1 MNIVYM
7 GTPDFSVKP
16 LQELHKHHK
25 ISLVITR
32 PDAVRGR
39 GKKLIPSPVKQCAN
53 ALSLPVREATRF
65 DDELISAVKACEP
78 DVIVV
83 AAYGCIIPDSVLALP
98 RYTTLNIHA
107 SLLPRWRGAAPI
119 QRAILSRDEV
129 TGVSIMNVVHELDAG
144 DFCRQASLKIGT
156 QSLDE
161 LTDMLSVLGA
171 RELLCALSDIEAH
184 MVVWHRQSETDVTYA
199 QKIDKHELLL
209 DPSLSAE
216 SNVVR
221 IQASGDAAPA
231 RFMMGQKGVRALVGH
246 FVGDEVASENAASN
260 TAASAN
266 AASENAMSESAV
278 SKSNASENSVSESAS
293 RAELIPAGSVLIQN
307 HRVFLGC
314 ASGTL
319 ELLRVKPD
327 GKSAMSAHDWSLG
340 LHNVSTWSHVS

>member
-129 TGVSIMNVVHELDAG
+129 TGVSIMNVAHELDAG

-161 LTDMLSVLGA
+161 LTDKLSALGA
-171 RELLCALSDIEAH
+171 RELLCALSDLEEH
-184 MVVWHRQSETDVTYA
+184 KLMWHKQSQTDITYA

-216 SNVVR
+216 SNLVR

-231 RFMMGQKGVRALVGH
+231 RFMMGKKGARALVGR
-246 FVGDEVASENAASN
+246 FVGDEVASENAAS
-260 TAASAN
+260 
-266 AASENAMSESAV
+266 ESAS
-278 SKSNASENSVSESAS
+278 SKSNASENAASEHAVH
-293 RAELIPAGSVLIQN
+293 AELIPAGAVLIRN

-314 ASGTL
+314 ASGVL

>member
-144 DFCRQASLKIGT
+144 DFCRQASLKIGA

-161 LTDMLSVLGA
+161 LTDKLSVLGA
-171 RELLCALSDIEAH
+171 RELLCALSDIEEHKLA
-184 MVVWHRQSETDVTYA
+184 WHKQSETDITYA

-231 RFMMGQKGVRALVGH
+231 RFMMGQKGVRALVGC
-246 FVGDEVASENAASN
+246 FVLDNEVASES
-260 TAASAN
+260 
-266 AASENAMSESAV
+266 AASESAS
-278 SKSNASENSVSESAS
+278 SKSNASENAVSEHAVH
-293 RAELIPAGSVLIQN
+293 AELIPAGAVLIRN

>member
-161 LTDMLSVLGA
+161 LTDKLSVLGA
-171 RELLCALSDIEAH
+171 RELLCALSDIEEH
-184 MVVWHRQSETDVTYA
+184 KLVWHKQSETDITYA

-231 RFMMGQKGVRALVGH
+231 RFMMGQKGLRALVGR

-266 AASENAMSESAV
+266 AVSENAMPESAV
-278 SKSNASENSVSESAS
+278 SKSNASEDSVSESAS
-293 RAELIPAGSVLIQN
+293 RAEPIPAGSVLIQN

>member
-144 DFCRQASLKIGT
+144 AFCRQASLKIGT

-161 LTDMLSVLGA
+161 LTDKLSALGA
-171 RELLCALSDIEAH
+171 RELLCALSDLEEH
-184 MVVWHRQSETDVTYA
+184 KLVWHKQSQTDITYA

-209 DPSLSAE
+209 DPGLSAE
-216 SNVVR
+216 SNLVR

-231 RFMMGQKGVRALVGH
+231 RFMMGKKGARALVGR
-246 FVGDEVASENAASN
+246 FVGDEVASENAASSN
-260 TAASAN
+260 AASAN
-266 AASENAMSESAV
+266 AVSENAASESAD
-278 SKSNASENSVSESAS
+278 SKNAA
-293 RAELIPAGSVLIQN
+293 RAEHIPAGAVLIRN

-314 ASGTL
+314 ASGVL

>member
-144 DFCRQASLKIGT
+144 DFCRQASLKIGA

-161 LTDMLSVLGA
+161 LTDKLSVLGA
-171 RELLCALSDIEAH
+171 RELLCALSDIEEH
-184 MVVWHRQSETDVTYA
+184 KLVWHKQSETDITYA

-231 RFMMGQKGVRALVGH
+231 RFMMGKKGARALVGR
-246 FVGDEVASENAASN
+246 FVLDNEV
-260 TAASAN
+260 T
-266 AASENAMSESAV
+266 SESAAPESAS
-278 SKSNASENSVSESAS
+278 SKSNASETAVSESAVH
-293 RAELIPAGSVLIQN
+293 AELIPAGAVLIRN

>member
-16 LQELHKHHK
+16 LKELHKHHK

-39 GKKLIPSPVKQCAN
+39 GKKLIPSPVKQCAT

-129 TGVSIMNVVHELDAG
+129 TGVSIMNVAHELDAG
-144 DFCRQASLKIGT
+144 DFCRQASLKIGM

-161 LTDMLSVLGA
+161 LTDKLSALGA
-171 RELLCALSDIEAH
+171 RELLCALSDLEEH
-184 MVVWHRQSETDVTYA
+184 KLVWHKQSQTDITYA

-216 SNVVR
+216 SNLVR

-231 RFMMGQKGVRALVGH
+231 RFMMGKKGARALVGR
-246 FVGDEVASENAASN
+246 FVLDNEVASENSSSSN
-260 TAASAN
+260 AASAN
-266 AASENAMSESAV
+266 AVSENAASESAD
-278 SKSNASENSVSESAS
+278 SKNAV
-293 RAELIPAGSVLIQN
+293 RLQHIPAGSVLIRN

-314 ASGTL
+314 ASGVL

-340 LHNVSTWSHVS
+340 LHDVSTWSHVS

>member
-161 LTDMLSVLGA
+161 LTDKLSALGA
-171 RELLCALSDIEAH
+171 RELLCALSDLEAH
-184 MVVWHRQSETDVTYA
+184 KLVWHKQSQTDITYA

-231 RFMMGQKGVRALVGH
+231 RFMMGQKGVRALVGC
-246 FVGDEVASENAASN
+246 FVGDEVASANAASN
-260 TAASAN
+260 TAASESAVSEN
-266 AASENAMSESAV
+266 AASESAASKNAVCSQH
-278 SKSNASENSVSESAS
+278 
-293 RAELIPAGSVLIQN
+293 IPAGAVLIRN

>member
-7 GTPDFSVKP
+7 GTPDFSVNP

-65 DDELISAVKACEP
+65 DEGLISAVKASEP

-161 LTDMLSVLGA
+161 LTDKLSALGA
-171 RELLCALSDIEAH
+171 RELLCALSDLEEH
-184 MVVWHRQSETDVTYA
+184 KLVWHKQSQTDITYA

-231 RFMMGQKGVRALVGH
+231 RFMMGQKGVRALVGR
-246 FVGDEVASENAASN
+246 FVGDEVASENAASES
-260 TAASAN
+260 AASKN
-266 AASENAMSESAV
+266 AVCSQ
-278 SKSNASENSVSESAS
+278 
-293 RAELIPAGSVLIQN
+293 LIPTGAVLIQN

>member
-161 LTDMLSVLGA
+161 LTDKLSALGA
-171 RELLCALSDIEAH
+171 RELLCALSDLEEH
-184 MVVWHRQSETDVTYA
+184 KLVWHKQSQTDITYA

-209 DPSLSAE
+209 DPGLSAE
-216 SNVVR
+216 SNLVR

-231 RFMMGQKGVRALVGH
+231 RFMMGKKGARALVGR
-246 FVGDEVASENAASN
+246 FVGDEVASENAASSN
-260 TAASAN
+260 AASAN
-266 AASENAMSESAV
+266 AVSENAASESAD
-278 SKSNASENSVSESAS
+278 SKNAA
-293 RAELIPAGSVLIQN
+293 RAEHIPAGAVLIRN

-314 ASGTL
+314 ASGVL

-340 LHNVSTWSHVS
+340 LHDVSTWSHVS

>member
-144 DFCRQASLKIGT
+144 DFCRQASLKIGA

-161 LTDMLSVLGA
+161 LTDKLSALGA
-171 RELLCALSDIEAH
+171 RELLCALSDLEEH
-184 MVVWHRQSETDVTYA
+184 KLVWHKQSQTDITYA

-209 DPSLSAE
+209 DPGLSAE
-216 SNVVR
+216 SNLVR

-231 RFMMGQKGVRALVGH
+231 RFMMGKKGARALVGR
-246 FVGDEVASENAASN
+246 FVGDEVASENAVSN

-266 AASENAMSESAV
+266 AVSENAASESAA
-278 SKSNASENSVSESAS
+278 SKNAVCSQH
-293 RAELIPAGSVLIQN
+293 IPAGSILIQN

>member
-16 LQELHKHHK
+16 LKELHKHHK

-39 GKKLIPSPVKQCAN
+39 GKKLIPSPVKQCALE
-53 ALSLPVREATRF
+53 LSLPVREATRF

-119 QRAILSRDEV
+119 QRAILSRDEA

-144 DFCRQASLKIGT
+144 DFCRQASLKIGM

-161 LTDMLSVLGA
+161 LTDKLSALGA
-171 RELLCALSDIEAH
+171 RELLCALSDLEEH
-184 MVVWHRQSETDVTYA
+184 KLVWHKQSQTDITYA

-216 SNVVR
+216 SNLVR

-231 RFMMGQKGVRALVGH
+231 RFMMGKKGARALVGR
-246 FVGDEVASENAASN
+246 FVLDNEVTSESAASESASSKSYASENA
-260 TAASAN
+260 
-266 AASENAMSESAV
+266 
-278 SKSNASENSVSESAS
+278 VSEHAVH
-293 RAELIPAGSVLIQN
+293 AEFIPAGAVLIRN

-327 GKSAMSAHDWSLG
+327 GKSAMSAYDWSLG

>member
-39 GKKLIPSPVKQCAN
+39 GKKLIPSPVKKCAN

-83 AAYGCIIPDSVLALP
+83 AAYGCIIPDRVLALP

-156 QSLDE
+156 HSLDE
-161 LTDMLSVLGA
+161 LTDKLSALGA
-171 RELLCALSDIEAH
+171 RELLCALSDLEEH
-184 MVVWHRQSETDVTYA
+184 KLVWHRQSETDVTYA

-260 TAASAN
+260 TAASESVASKN
-266 AASENAMSESAV
+266 AV
-278 SKSNASENSVSESAS
+278 C
-293 RAELIPAGSVLIQN
+293 LQHIPAGSVLIQN

-319 ELLRVKPD
+319 ELLRVKPE

>member
-184 MVVWHRQSETDVTYA
+184 KVVWHRQSETDVTYA

-260 TAASAN
+260 TAAS
-266 AASENAMSESAV
+266 ESAV
-278 SKSNASENSVSESAS
+278 SENVVSKNAVCSPH
-293 RAELIPAGSVLIQN
+293 IPAGSVLIQN

>member
-144 DFCRQASLKIGT
+144 AFCRQASHKIGT

-161 LTDMLSVLGA
+161 LTDKLSALGA
-171 RELLCALSDIEAH
+171 RELLCALSDLEEH
-184 MVVWHRQSETDVTYA
+184 KLVWHKQSQTDITYA

-209 DPSLSAE
+209 DPGLSAE
-216 SNVVR
+216 SNLVR

-231 RFMMGQKGVRALVGH
+231 RFMMGKKGARALVGR
-246 FVGDEVASENAASN
+246 FVGDEVASENAASSN
-260 TAASAN
+260 AASAN
-266 AASENAMSESAV
+266 AVSENAASESAD
-278 SKSNASENSVSESAS
+278 SKNAA
-293 RAELIPAGSVLIQN
+293 RAEHIPAGAVLIRN

-314 ASGTL
+314 ASGVL

-340 LHNVSTWSHVS
+340 LHDVSTWSHVS

>member
-161 LTDMLSVLGA
+161 LTDKLSALGA
-171 RELLCALSDIEAH
+171 RELLCALSDLEAH
-184 MVVWHRQSETDVTYA
+184 KLVWHKQSQTDITYA

-231 RFMMGQKGVRALVGH
+231 RFMMGQKGVRALVGR
-246 FVGDEVASENAASN
+246 FVGDEVASENAASKS
-260 TAASAN
+260 ASSKSN
-266 AASENAMSESAV
+266 PSEHAASEHAV
-278 SKSNASENSVSESAS
+278 
-293 RAELIPAGSVLIQN
+293 RAELIPAGAVLIRN

>member
-65 DDELISAVKACEP
+65 DEGLISAVKACEP

-161 LTDMLSVLGA
+161 LTDKLSALGA
-171 RELLCALSDIEAH
+171 RELLCALSDLEAH
-184 MVVWHRQSETDVTYA
+184 KVVWHKQSETDVTYA

-231 RFMMGQKGVRALVGH
+231 RFMMGQKGVRALVGC
-246 FVGDEVASENAASN
+246 FVGDEVASANAASSNVASANVVSENAASES
-260 TAASAN
+260 AASKN
-266 AASENAMSESAV
+266 AVCSQH
-278 SKSNASENSVSESAS
+278 
-293 RAELIPAGSVLIQN
+293 IPAGAVLIRN

>member
-161 LTDMLSVLGA
+161 LTDKLSVLGA
-171 RELLCALSDIEAH
+171 RELLCALSDIEEH
-184 MVVWHRQSETDVTYA
+184 KLVWHKQSQTDITYA

-231 RFMMGQKGVRALVGH
+231 RFMMGQKGLRALVGR
-246 FVGDEVASENAASN
+246 FVGDEVASANVVSN

-266 AASENAMSESAV
+266 VVSENAMPESAV
-278 SKSNASENSVSESAS
+278 SKSNASEDSVSESAS
-293 RAELIPAGSVLIQN
+293 RAEPIPAGSVLIQN

>member
-7 GTPDFSVKP
+7 GTPDFSVNP

-65 DDELISAVKACEP
+65 DEGLISAVKACEP

-161 LTDMLSVLGA
+161 LTDKLSALGA
-171 RELLCALSDIEAH
+171 RELLCALSDLEAH
-184 MVVWHRQSETDVTYA
+184 KVVWHKQSETDVTYA

-231 RFMMGQKGVRALVGH
+231 RFMMGQKGVRALVGC
-246 FVGDEVASENAASN
+246 FVGDEVASANAASSNVASANVVSENAASES
-260 TAASAN
+260 AASKN
-266 AASENAMSESAV
+266 AVCSQH
-278 SKSNASENSVSESAS
+278 
-293 RAELIPAGSVLIQN
+293 IPAGAVLIRN

>member
-144 DFCRQASLKIGT
+144 AFCRQASLKIGT

-161 LTDMLSVLGA
+161 LTDKLSALGA
-171 RELLCALSDIEAH
+171 RELLCALSDLEEH
-184 MVVWHRQSETDVTYA
+184 KLVWHKQSQTDITYA

-209 DPSLSAE
+209 DPGLSAE
-216 SNVVR
+216 SNLVR

-231 RFMMGQKGVRALVGH
+231 RFMMGQKGVRALVGR
-246 FVGDEVASENAASN
+246 FVGDEVASANAASSN
-260 TAASAN
+260 AASAN
-266 AASENAMSESAV
+266 AVSENAASESAD
-278 SKSNASENSVSESAS
+278 SKNAA
-293 RAELIPAGSVLIQN
+293 RAEHIPAGAVLIRN

-314 ASGTL
+314 ASGVL

-340 LHNVSTWSHVS
+340 LHDVSTWSHVS

>member
-144 DFCRQASLKIGT
+144 AFCRQASLKIGT

-161 LTDMLSVLGA
+161 LTDKLSALGA
-171 RELLCALSDIEAH
+171 RELLCALSDLEEH
-184 MVVWHRQSETDVTYA
+184 KLVWHKQSQTDITYA

-209 DPSLSAE
+209 DPGLSAE
-216 SNVVR
+216 SNLVR

-231 RFMMGQKGVRALVGH
+231 RFMMGKKGARALVGR
-246 FVGDEVASENAASN
+246 FVGDEVASENAASSN
-260 TAASAN
+260 AASAN
-266 AASENAMSESAV
+266 AVSENAASESVASKNAV
-278 SKSNASENSVSESAS
+278 CSPH
-293 RAELIPAGSVLIQN
+293 IPAGSVLIQN

-314 ASGTL
+314 ASGVL

>member
-16 LQELHKHHK
+16 LKELHKHHK

-39 GKKLIPSPVKQCAN
+39 GKKLIPSPVKQCALE
-53 ALSLPVREATRF
+53 LSLPVREATRF

-129 TGVSIMNVVHELDAG
+129 TGVSIMNVAHELDAG

-161 LTDMLSVLGA
+161 LTDKLSALGA
-171 RELLCALSDIEAH
+171 HELLCALSDLEEH
-184 MVVWHRQSETDVTYA
+184 KLVWHKQSQTDITYA

-216 SNVVR
+216 CNLVR

-231 RFMMGQKGVRALVGH
+231 RFMMGKKGARALVGR
-246 FVGDEVASENAASN
+246 FVCDEVASENAV
-260 TAASAN
+260 
-266 AASENAMSESAV
+266 SENAMPEGAV
-278 SKSNASENSVSESAS
+278 SKSNASENAVSESAARS
-293 RAELIPAGSVLIQN
+293 EHIPAGAVLIRN

-314 ASGTL
+314 ASGVL

>member
-161 LTDMLSVLGA
+161 LTDKLSVLGA
-171 RELLCALSDIEAH
+171 RELLCALSDIEEH
-184 MVVWHRQSETDVTYA
+184 KLVWHKQSQTNITYA

-231 RFMMGQKGVRALVGH
+231 RFMMGQKGLRALVGC
-246 FVGDEVASENAASN
+246 FVGDEVAS
-260 TAASAN
+260 AN
-266 AASENAMSESAV
+266 AASESAL
-278 SKSNASENSVSESAS
+278 SKSNASENAVSEHAVH
-293 RAELIPAGSVLIQN
+293 AELIPAGAVLIRN

>member
-53 ALSLPVREATRF
+53 ALSLSVREATRF

-161 LTDMLSVLGA
+161 LTDKLSALGA
-171 RELLCALSDIEAH
+171 RELLCALSDLEAH
-184 MVVWHRQSETDVTYA
+184 KVVWHKQSQTDVTYA

-231 RFMMGQKGVRALVGH
+231 RFMMGQKGVRALVGR
-246 FVGDEVASENAASN
+246 FVGDEVASENAASSN
-260 TAASAN
+260 AASAN
-266 AASENAMSESAV
+266 AVSENAASESAD
-278 SKSNASENSVSESAS
+278 SKNAV
-293 RAELIPAGSVLIQN
+293 RLQHIPAGSVLIQN

-314 ASGTL
+314 ASGVL

>member
-39 GKKLIPSPVKQCAN
+39 GKKLIPSPVKQCALE
-53 ALSLPVREATRF
+53 LSLPVREATRF

-161 LTDMLSVLGA
+161 LTDKLSALGA
-171 RELLCALSDIEAH
+171 RELLCALSDLEEH
-184 MVVWHRQSETDVTYA
+184 KLVWHKQSQTDITYA

-209 DPSLSAE
+209 DPGLSAE
-216 SNVVR
+216 SNLVR

-231 RFMMGQKGVRALVGH
+231 RFMMGKKGARALVGR
-246 FVGDEVASENAASN
+246 FVLDNEV
-260 TAASAN
+260 T
-266 AASENAMSESAV
+266 SESAAPESAS
-278 SKSNASENSVSESAS
+278 SKSNASETAVSESAVH
-293 RAELIPAGSVLIQN
+293 AELIPAGAVLIRN

>member
-144 DFCRQASLKIGT
+144 DFCRQASLKIGK

-161 LTDMLSVLGA
+161 LTDKLSALGA
-171 RELLCALSDIEAH
+171 RELLCALSDLEEH
-184 MVVWHRQSETDVTYA
+184 KLVWHKQSQTDITYA

-209 DPSLSAE
+209 DPGLSAE
-216 SNVVR
+216 SNLVR

-231 RFMMGQKGVRALVGH
+231 RFMMGKKGARALVGR
-246 FVGDEVASENAASN
+246 FVGDEVASENAASE
-260 TAASAN
+260 S
-266 AASENAMSESAV
+266 AASESAASKNAVCSQH
-278 SKSNASENSVSESAS
+278 
-293 RAELIPAGSVLIQN
+293 IPAGSVLIQN

>member
-144 DFCRQASLKIGT
+144 NFCRQASLKIGA

-161 LTDMLSVLGA
+161 LTDKLSALGA
-171 RELLCALSDIEAH
+171 CELLCALSDLEEH
-184 MVVWHRQSETDVTYA
+184 KLVWHKQSQTDITYA

-209 DPSLSAE
+209 DPGLSAE
-216 SNVVR
+216 SNLVR

-231 RFMMGQKGVRALVGH
+231 RFMMGKKGARALVGR
-246 FVGDEVASENAASN
+246 FVGDEVASENAAS
-260 TAASAN
+260 
-266 AASENAMSESAV
+266 ESAL
-278 SKSNASENSVSESAS
+278 SKSNASENAVSEHAVH
-293 RAELIPAGSVLIQN
+293 AEFIPAGAVLIRN

>member
-39 GKKLIPSPVKQCAN
+39 GKKLISSPVKQCAN

-144 DFCRQASLKIGT
+144 AFCRQASLKIGT

-161 LTDMLSVLGA
+161 LTDKLSALGA
-171 RELLCALSDIEAH
+171 RELLCALSDLEEH
-184 MVVWHRQSETDVTYA
+184 KLVWHKQSQTDITYA

-209 DPSLSAE
+209 DPGLSAE
-216 SNVVR
+216 SNLVR

-231 RFMMGQKGVRALVGH
+231 RFMMGKKGARALVGR
-246 FVGDEVASENAASN
+246 FVGDEVASENAAF
-260 TAASAN
+260 
-266 AASENAMSESAV
+266 ESAS
-278 SKSNASENSVSESAS
+278 SKSNASENAASEHAVH
-293 RAELIPAGSVLIQN
+293 AELIPAGAVLIRN

-314 ASGTL
+314 ASGVL

>member
-65 DDELISAVKACEP
+65 DDELISAVKTCEP

-161 LTDMLSVLGA
+161 LTDKLSALGA
-171 RELLCALSDIEAH
+171 RELLCALSDLEEH
-184 MVVWHRQSETDVTYA
+184 KLVWHKQSQTDITYA

-209 DPSLSAE
+209 DPGLSAE
-216 SNVVR
+216 SNLVR

-231 RFMMGQKGVRALVGH
+231 RFMMGKKGARALVGR
-246 FVGDEVASENAASN
+246 FVGDEVASES
-260 TAASAN
+260 
-266 AASENAMSESAV
+266 AASESAS
-278 SKSNASENSVSESAS
+278 SKSNASENAVSGHAVH
-293 RAELIPAGSVLIQN
+293 AEFIPAGAVLIRN

>member
-119 QRAILSRDEV
+119 QRAILSRDEA

-144 DFCRQASLKIGT
+144 DFCRQASLKIGM

-161 LTDMLSVLGA
+161 LTDKLSALGA
-171 RELLCALSDIEAH
+171 RELLCALSDLEEH
-184 MVVWHRQSETDVTYA
+184 KLVWHKQSQTDITYA

-216 SNVVR
+216 SNLVR

-231 RFMMGQKGVRALVGH
+231 RFMMGKKGARALVGR
-246 FVGDEVASENAASN
+246 FVGDEVASENAAS
-260 TAASAN
+260 
-266 AASENAMSESAV
+266 ESAS
-278 SKSNASENSVSESAS
+278 SKSNASENAASEHAVH
-293 RAELIPAGSVLIQN
+293 AELIPAGAVLIRN

>member
-16 LQELHKHHK
+16 LKELHKHHK

-129 TGVSIMNVVHELDAG
+129 TGVSIMNVAHELDAG

-161 LTDMLSVLGA
+161 LTDKLSALGA
-171 RELLCALSDIEAH
+171 RELLCALSDLEEH
-184 MVVWHRQSETDVTYA
+184 KLMWHKQSQTDITYA

-209 DPSLSAE
+209 DPDLSAE
-216 SNVVR
+216 SNLVR

-231 RFMMGQKGVRALVGH
+231 RFMMGKKGARALVGR
-246 FVGDEVASENAASN
+246 FVGDEVASENAAS
-260 TAASAN
+260 
-266 AASENAMSESAV
+266 ESAS
-278 SKSNASENSVSESAS
+278 SKSNASENAASEHAVH
-293 RAELIPAGSVLIQN
+293 AELIPAGAVLIRN

-314 ASGTL
+314 ASDTL

>member
-161 LTDMLSVLGA
+161 LTDKLSVLGA
-171 RELLCALSDIEAH
+171 RELLCALSDIEEH
-184 MVVWHRQSETDVTYA
+184 KLVWHKQSQTDITYA

-231 RFMMGQKGVRALVGH
+231 RFMMGQKGLRALVGR
-246 FVGDEVASENAASN
+246 FVGDEVASENAAS
-260 TAASAN
+260 
-266 AASENAMSESAV
+266 ESAL
-278 SKSNASENSVSESAS
+278 SKSNASENAVSEHAVH
-293 RAELIPAGSVLIQN
+293 AELIPAGAVLIRN

>member
-16 LQELHKHHK
+16 LKELHKHHK

-39 GKKLIPSPVKQCAN
+39 GKKLIPSPVKQCALE
-53 ALSLPVREATRF
+53 LSLPVREATRF

-144 DFCRQASLKIGT
+144 AFCRQASLKIGT

-161 LTDMLSVLGA
+161 LTDKLSALGA
-171 RELLCALSDIEAH
+171 RELLCALSDLEEH
-184 MVVWHRQSETDVTYA
+184 KLVWHKQSQTDITYA

-209 DPSLSAE
+209 DPGLSAE
-216 SNVVR
+216 SNLVR

-231 RFMMGQKGVRALVGH
+231 RFMMGKKGARALVGR
-246 FVGDEVASENAASN
+246 FVGDEVASENAASSN
-260 TAASAN
+260 AASAN
-266 AASENAMSESAV
+266 AVSENAASESAD
-278 SKSNASENSVSESAS
+278 SKNAA
-293 RAELIPAGSVLIQN
+293 RAEHIPAGAVLIRN

-314 ASGTL
+314 ASGVL

-340 LHNVSTWSHVS
+340 LHDVSTWSHVS

>member
-161 LTDMLSVLGA
+161 LTDKLSALGA
-171 RELLCALSDIEAH
+171 RELLCALSDLEEH
-184 MVVWHRQSETDVTYA
+184 KLVWHKQSQTDITYA

-209 DPSLSAE
+209 DPGLSAE
-216 SNVVR
+216 SNLVR

-231 RFMMGQKGVRALVGH
+231 RFMMGKKGARALVGR
-246 FVGDEVASENAASN
+246 FVGDEVASENAAF
-260 TAASAN
+260 
-266 AASENAMSESAV
+266 ESAS
-278 SKSNASENSVSESAS
+278 SKSNASENAASEHAVH
-293 RAELIPAGSVLIQN
+293 AELIPAGAVLIRN

-327 GKSAMSAHDWSLG
+327 GKSAMLAHDWSLG

>member
-161 LTDMLSVLGA
+161 LTDKLSALGA
-171 RELLCALSDIEAH
+171 RELLCALSDLEEH
-184 MVVWHRQSETDVTYA
+184 KLVWHKQSQTDITYA

-216 SNVVR
+216 CNLVR

-231 RFMMGQKGVRALVGH
+231 RFMMGKKGARALVGR
-246 FVGDEVASENAASN
+246 FVGDEVTSES
-260 TAASAN
+260 
-266 AASENAMSESAV
+266 AASESAS
-278 SKSNASENSVSESAS
+278 SKSNASENAVSGHAVH
-293 RAELIPAGSVLIQN
+293 AEFIPAGAVLIRN
-307 HRVFLGC
+307 HRVLLGC

>member
-53 ALSLPVREATRF
+53 ALSLPAREATRF

-98 RYTTLNIHA
+98 RYATLNIHA

-161 LTDMLSVLGA
+161 LTDKLSVLGA
-171 RELLCALSDIEAH
+171 RELLCALSDIEEH
-184 MVVWHRQSETDVTYA
+184 KLVWHKQSETDVTYA

-216 SNVVR
+216 SNLVR

-231 RFMMGQKGVRALVGH
+231 RFMMGKKGARALVGR
-246 FVGDEVASENAASN
+246 FVGDEVASANASSN
-260 TAASAN
+260 TAASESAVSEN
-266 AASENAMSESAV
+266 AASESVASKNAVCSPH
-278 SKSNASENSVSESAS
+278 
-293 RAELIPAGSVLIQN
+293 IPAGSVLIQN

-314 ASGTL
+314 ASGVL

>member
-144 DFCRQASLKIGT
+144 AFCRQASLKIGT

-161 LTDMLSVLGA
+161 LTDKLSALGA
-171 RELLCALSDIEAH
+171 RELLCALSDLEEH
-184 MVVWHRQSETDVTYA
+184 KLVWHKQSQTDITYA

-209 DPSLSAE
+209 DPGLSAE
-216 SNVVR
+216 SNLVR

-231 RFMMGQKGVRALVGH
+231 RFMMGKKGARALVGR
-246 FVGDEVASENAASN
+246 FVGDEVASENAAF
-260 TAASAN
+260 
-266 AASENAMSESAV
+266 ESAS
-278 SKSNASENSVSESAS
+278 SKSNASENAASEHAVH
-293 RAELIPAGSVLIQN
+293 AELIPAGAVLIRN

-314 ASGTL
+314 ASGVL

-340 LHNVSTWSHVS
+340 LHDVSTWSHVS

>member
-65 DDELISAVKACEP
+65 DEGLISAVKACEP

-144 DFCRQASLKIGT
+144 DFCRQASLKIGA

-161 LTDMLSVLGA
+161 LTDKLSVLGA
-171 RELLCALSDIEAH
+171 RELLCALSDIEEHKLA
-184 MVVWHRQSETDVTYA
+184 WHKQSQTDITYA

-216 SNVVR
+216 SNLVR

-231 RFMMGQKGVRALVGH
+231 RFMMGKKGARALVGR
-246 FVGDEVASENAASN
+246 FVLDNEVASENAASKS
-260 TAASAN
+260 AS
-266 AASENAMSESAV
+266 
-278 SKSNASENSVSESAS
+278 SKSNPSEHAVH
-293 RAELIPAGSVLIQN
+293 AEFIPAGAVLIRN